1 MQSKLEAFMGL
12 PAFCMY
18 GMFSSGIDVGFVCR
32 ELSTGQ
38 HVGINLRKIGI
49 RSALA

>member
-1 MQSKLEAFMGL
+1 MQSKSEAFLGL

-18 GMFSSGIDVGFVCR
+18 GMFSSGIDVGFVCG